1 MSSETARDL
10 LAGSS
15 HHSRQGRAMSSETCS
30 QGRAMSSDDE
40 LAGSHVLL
48 TGATGFLGQATLERL
63 LTSYPDT
70 RVSVLIRPRGDRCAI
85 DRLSA
90 LLRKN
95 VFRPLVERLG
105 ADELAR
111 VVRQRVTVLEG
122 SLDSVS
128 LPTDLDVV
136 IHGASTVSF
145 DPPVDEAFHTN
156 VSGVATLYE
165 ALAAAGGTP
174 HVVHV
179 STAYVAGT
187 RKGVVAEAAL
197 DHDVDWQL
205 ELEMALAAR
214 ADVERDSRRPEML
227 RRALA
232 QAGDQHSKAGP
243 QSTAADA
250 ERLRSDWVTRRLV
263 DYGRTRAQSLG
274 WPDVYTLTKA
284 LGERVAEQLWA
295 RTGRPLSVVRPAI
308 VESALRHPYPGWIDG
323 FKMADPLII
332 AYGRGVLRE
341 FPGLPDSVLDVIPVD
356 LVVNAIL
363 AAAARPPAT
372 GPAYLHV
379 SSGASNPLTFQNM
392 YVLCRE
398 YFDNH
403 PMPDGDRGHVEPPT
417 WRFPGSQQ
425 VELTLRAGER
435 AAALAERVLL
445 WLPPS
450 QRSQGWLA
458 SLGRQ
463 QQDLAQ
469 LREYADLYGVYARAE
484 VIYDDHRLRE
494 LHATLPP
501 QRAIEHGFDPTII
514 DWRAYLQDVHCPSI
528 TATVRRAGQRRGR
541 SATSHPGSLSRSS
554 SVSLPERSDVAAV
567 FDLEG
572 TIVNSNVVES
582 YMWAR
587 LTTMPRSG
595 WLRELADLTRSAP
608 RYLYA
613 ERRDRGE
620 LLRAF
625 LRRYAGVRADELQAL
640 ITEVL
645 GDALL
650 HRVMPEATRQIRRH
664 RAAGHRT
671 VLITGAVDLHVEPLS
686 VLFDEVVASRMH
698 TNNGVF
704 TGFLQAPPLVDEAR
718 AAWLRQYAQRHDL
731 RLEGSYAYADSYSD
745 RPLLEAVGHPH
756 AVNPDSQLFRHARRH
771 RWVIHR
777 WGEHTGGLLEVLFD
791 VTRAD
796 VRVDSGIGMQGARR

>member
-1 MSSETARDL
+1 MN
-10 LAGSS
+10 
-15 HHSRQGRAMSSETCS
+15 
-30 QGRAMSSDDE
+30 E
-40 LAGSHVLL
+40 LAGAHVLL

-63 LTSYPDT
+63 LSSYPDT
-70 RVSVLIRPRGDRCAI
+70 RVSVLIRSRGERGAAE
-85 DRLSA
+85 RLSA
-90 LLRKN
+90 LLRKT
-95 VFRPLVERLG
+95 VFRQLSQRLG

-111 VVRQRVTVLEG
+111 LVRERINVIEGDLDTVG
-122 SLDSVS
+122 
-128 LPTDLDVV
+128 LPADLDVV

-145 DPPVDEAFHTN
+145 DPPVDEAFRTN
-156 VSGVATLYE
+156 VSGVATLYR
-165 ALAAAGGTP
+165 ALTGSP
-174 HVVHV
+174 HVVHI

-197 DHDVDWQL
+197 DHQVDWRL
-205 ELEMALAAR
+205 ELDMALAAR
-214 ADVERDSRRPEML
+214 ADVERDSRRPEVL

-232 QAGDQHSKAGP
+232 QAGDQHAKAGP

-250 ERLRSDWVTRRLV
+250 ERLRTEWVIRRLV
-263 DYGRTRAQSLG
+263 DYGRTRARSLG

-295 RTGRPLSVVRPAI
+295 DKGRPLSVVRPAI

-332 AYGRGVLRE
+332 AFARGALRE
-341 FPGLPDSVLDVIPVD
+341 FPGLPDSVLDMIPVD

-363 AAAARPPAT
+363 AAAARPPAAA
-372 GPAYLHV
+372 PAYLHV

-403 PMPDGDRGHVEPPT
+403 PMPDGDRGHVQPPT

-435 AAALAERVLL
+435 AAALAEKVLL
-445 WLPPS
+445 ALPPS
-450 QRSQGWLA
+450 ARSQGWLT
-458 SLGRQ
+458 SLGHH

-484 VIYDDHRLRE
+484 VIYDDRQLRE
-494 LHATLPP
+494 LHGSLPA
-501 QRAIEHGFDPTII
+501 QRATEHGFDPTVI

-541 SATSHPGSLSRSS
+541 STAGRRASPVT
-554 SVSLPERSDVAAV
+554 SLPERTDVAAV

-582 YMWAR
+582 YLWAR
-587 LTTMPRSG
+587 LATMPRSG
-595 WLRELADLTRSAP
+595 WLRELADLTRCAP

-625 LRRYAGVRADELQAL
+625 LRRYAGARADELRVL
-640 ITEVL
+640 VTEVL

-698 TNNGVF
+698 ARDGVL
-704 TGFLQAPPLVDEAR
+704 TGFLETPPLVDEAR
-718 AAWLRQYAQRHDL
+718 AAWLRNYAQDHGLHLDR
-731 RLEGSYAYADSYSD
+731 SYAYADSYSD

-756 AVNPDSQLFRHARRH
+756 VVNPDSQLFRYARRR
-771 RWVIHR
+771 RWVVHR
-777 WGEHTGGLLEVLFD
+777 WGEHTGGLLEVLLD
-791 VTRAD
+791 VT
-796 VRVDSGIGMQGARR
+796 SQGARSARR

>member
-1 MSSETARDL
+1 MITE
-10 LAGSS
+10 
-15 HHSRQGRAMSSETCS
+15 
-30 QGRAMSSDDE
+30 DE

-48 TGATGFLGQATLERL
+48 TGATGFLGQAMLERL
-63 LTSYPDT
+63 LSSYPDT
-70 RVSVLIRPRGDRCAI
+70 RVSVLIRPRAGRSAA
-85 DRLSA
+85 DRLTA

-95 VFRPLVERLG
+95 VFRPLGERLG
-105 ADELAR
+105 QDGLAS
-111 VVRQRVTVLEG
+111 VVRDRVTVVEG
-122 SLDSVS
+122 DLGSVT

-136 IHGASTVSF
+136 IHGASAVSF
-145 DPPVDEAFHTN
+145 DPPVDEAFRTN
-156 VSGVATLYE
+156 VAGVATLYE
-165 ALAAAGGTP
+165 ALAAVGGSP

-187 RKGVVAEAAL
+187 RKGLVVEAAL
-197 DHDVDWQL
+197 DHEVDWRL

-214 ADVERDSRRPEML
+214 ADVERASRRPEML
-227 RRALA
+227 QRALA
-232 QAGDQHSKAGP
+232 QAAEQHAKAGP
-243 QSTAADA
+243 QSTATDA
-250 ERLRSDWVTRRLV
+250 ERLRTEWVTQRLV
-263 DYGRTRAQSLG
+263 DYGRTRARSLG

-295 RTGRPLSVVRPAI
+295 HAGKPLSVVRPAI

-323 FKMADPLII
+323 FKMTDPLII
-332 AYGRGVLRE
+332 AFGRGVLRE
-341 FPGLPDSVLDVIPVD
+341 FPGLPDSVVDVIPVD
-356 LVVNAIL
+356 LVVNATL
-363 AAAARPPAT
+363 AAAARPPGT

-398 YFDNH
+398 YFDKH
-403 PMPDGDRGHVEPPT
+403 PMPDGDRGHVTPPT

-445 WLPPS
+445 GLPPS
-450 QRSQGWLA
+450 KRSQGWLT
-458 SLGRQ
+458 SLGRH

-469 LREYADLYGVYARAE
+469 LREYADLYGVYTRAE
-484 VIYDDHRLRE
+484 VIYDDRRLRE
-494 LHATLPP
+494 LHASLPA
-501 QRAIEHGFDPTII
+501 QRASEHGFDPTVI

-528 TATVRRAGQRRGR
+528 TATVRRAGHRRKVSTTGGR
-541 SATSHPGSLSRSS
+541 VGRESPP
-554 SVSLPERSDVAAV
+554 LPERTDVAAV

-572 TIVNSNVVES
+572 TIVASNVVES
-582 YMWAR
+582 YLWAR
-587 LTTMPRSG
+587 LTTLPRSG
-595 WLRELADLTRSAP
+595 WLGELADLARCAP

-625 LRRYAGVRADELQAL
+625 LRRYAGVRADELRAL
-640 ITEVL
+640 VTEVL

-650 HRVMPEATRQIRRH
+650 HRVRPEATRQIRRH

-698 TNNGVF
+698 ATDGVL
-704 TGFLQAPPLVDEAR
+704 TGFLEAPPMVDEAR
-718 AAWLRQYAQRHDL
+718 AAWLQQYAQRHGLHLD
-731 RLEGSYAYADSYSD
+731 RSYAYADSYSD

-756 AVNPDSQLFRHARRH
+756 VVNPDAHLFRHARRH
-771 RWVIHR
+771 RWVVHR
-777 WGEHTGGLLEVLFD
+777 WEAHTGGLLEVMLD
-791 VTRAD
+791 VTQAD
-796 VRVDSGIGMQGARR
+796 IRTGVRIRGAQR

>member
-1 MSSETARDL
+1 LSA
-10 LAGSS
+10 
-15 HHSRQGRAMSSETCS
+15 
-30 QGRAMSSDDE
+30 DE

-63 LTSYPDT
+63 LCSYPDT
-70 RVSVLIRPRGDRCAI
+70 RISVLIRSRGERGAADRMG
-85 DRLSA
+85 A

-95 VFRPLVERLG
+95 VFRCLSERLG
-105 ADELAR
+105 AAELAR
-111 VVRQRVTVLEG
+111 VVRERVNVIEG
-122 SLDSVS
+122 DLGSAS
-128 LPTDLDVV
+128 LPPDLDVV

-145 DPPVDEAFHTN
+145 DPPVDEAFRTN
-156 VSGVATLYE
+156 VLGVATLYE
-165 ALAAAGGTP
+165 ALTGSP

-197 DHDVDWQL
+197 DHQVDWRL
-205 ELEMALAAR
+205 ELDMALAAR
-214 ADVERDSRRPEML
+214 AEVERDSRRPEVL

-232 QAGDQHSKAGP
+232 QAGEAHAKAGP
-243 QSTAADA
+243 QSTATDA
-250 ERLRSDWVTRRLV
+250 ERLRTEWVTKRLV
-263 DYGRTRAQSLG
+263 DYGRTRARSLG

-295 RTGRPLSVVRPAI
+295 QRGRPLSVVRPAI
-308 VESALRHPYPGWIDG
+308 VESALRHPYSGWIDG

-332 AYGRGVLRE
+332 AFGRGVLRE
-341 FPGLPDSVLDVIPVD
+341 FPGLPDSVLDMIPVD

-379 SSGASNPLTFQNM
+379 SSGASNPLTFQTM
-392 YVLCRE
+392 YMLCRE

-403 PMPDGDRGHVEPPT
+403 PIPDQDRGHVAPPN

-435 AAALAERVLL
+435 AAALAERLL
-445 WLPPS
+445 LALPPS
-450 QRSQGWLA
+450 TRSQAWLTR
-458 SLGRQ
+458 LGRQ
-463 QQDLAQ
+463 QQELVQ

-484 VIYDDHRLRE
+484 VIYDDRRLRE
-494 LHATLPP
+494 LHATLPE
-501 QRAIEHGFDPTII
+501 QRATEHGFDPTVI
-514 DWRAYLQDVHCPSI
+514 DWRSYLQDVHCPTI

-541 SATSHPGSLSRSS
+541 STIGHGGSP
-554 SVSLPERSDVAAV
+554 VTSLPERNDVAAV

-582 YMWAR
+582 YLWAR
-587 LTTMPRSG
+587 LATMPRSH
-595 WLRELADLTRSAP
+595 WLRELADLVRCAP

-625 LRRYAGVRADELQAL
+625 LRRYAGVRTEELRAL
-640 ITEVL
+640 VTEVL
-645 GDALL
+645 GDAML

-686 VLFDEVVASRMH
+686 VLFDEVVASRIH
-698 TNNGVF
+698 ARDGVL
-704 TGFLQAPPLVDEAR
+704 TGFLEAPPLVDEAR
-718 AAWLRQYAQRHDL
+718 AAWLRKYAQTHGLYLDR
-731 RLEGSYAYADSYSD
+731 SYAYADSYSD

-756 AVNPDSQLFRHARRH
+756 VVNPDSQLFRYARRR
-771 RWVIHR
+771 RWVVHR
-777 WGEHTGGLLEVLFD
+777 WGAHTGGLLEVLFD

-796 VRVDSGIGMQGARR
+796 VRGARQ

>member
-1 MSSETARDL
+1 MN
-10 LAGSS
+10 
-15 HHSRQGRAMSSETCS
+15 
-30 QGRAMSSDDE
+30 E
-40 LAGSHVLL
+40 LAGAHVLL

-63 LTSYPDT
+63 LSSYPDT
-70 RVSVLIRPRGDRCAI
+70 RVSVLIRSRGERGAAE
-85 DRLSA
+85 RLSA
-90 LLRKN
+90 LLRKT
-95 VFRPLVERLG
+95 VFRQLSQRLG

-111 VVRQRVTVLEG
+111 LVRERINVIEGDLDTVG
-122 SLDSVS
+122 
-128 LPTDLDVV
+128 LPADLDVV

-145 DPPVDEAFHTN
+145 DPPVDEAFRTN
-156 VSGVATLYE
+156 VSGVATLYR
-165 ALAAAGGTP
+165 ALTGSP
-174 HVVHV
+174 HVVHI

-197 DHDVDWQL
+197 DHQVDWRL
-205 ELEMALAAR
+205 ELDMALAAR
-214 ADVERDSRRPEML
+214 ADVERDSRRPEVL

-232 QAGDQHSKAGP
+232 QAGDQHAKAGP

-250 ERLRSDWVTRRLV
+250 ERLRTEWVIRRLV
-263 DYGRTRAQSLG
+263 DYGRTRARSLG

-295 RTGRPLSVVRPAI
+295 DKGRPLSVVRPAI

-332 AYGRGVLRE
+332 AFARGALRE
-341 FPGLPDSVLDVIPVD
+341 FPGLPDSVLDMIPVD

-363 AAAARPPAT
+363 AAAARPPAAA
-372 GPAYLHV
+372 PAYLHV

-403 PMPDGDRGHVEPPT
+403 PMPDGDRGHVQPPT

-435 AAALAERVLL
+435 AAALAEKVLL
-445 WLPPS
+445 ALPPS
-450 QRSQGWLA
+450 ARSQGWLT
-458 SLGRQ
+458 SLGHH

-484 VIYDDHRLRE
+484 VIYDDRRLRE
-494 LHATLPP
+494 LHGSLPA
-501 QRAIEHGFDPTII
+501 QRATEHGFDPTVI

-541 SATSHPGSLSRSS
+541 STAGRRASPVT
-554 SVSLPERSDVAAV
+554 SLPERTDVAAV

-582 YMWAR
+582 YLWAR
-587 LTTMPRSG
+587 LATMPRSG
-595 WLRELADLTRSAP
+595 WLRELADLTRCAP

-625 LRRYAGVRADELQAL
+625 LRRYAGARADELRVL
-640 ITEVL
+640 VTEVL

-698 TNNGVF
+698 ARDGVL
-704 TGFLQAPPLVDEAR
+704 TGFLETPPLVDEAR
-718 AAWLRQYAQRHDL
+718 AAWLRNYAQDHGLHLDR
-731 RLEGSYAYADSYSD
+731 SYAYADSYSD

-756 AVNPDSQLFRHARRH
+756 VVNPDSQLFRYARRR
-771 RWVIHR
+771 RWVVHR
-777 WGEHTGGLLEVLFD
+777 WGEHTGGLLEVLLD
-791 VTRAD
+791 VT
-796 VRVDSGIGMQGARR
+796 SQGARSARR

>member
-1 MSSETARDL
+1 VSEL
-10 LAGSS
+10 L
-15 HHSRQGRAMSSETCS
+15 
-30 QGRAMSSDDE
+30 
-40 LAGSHVLL
+40 
-48 TGATGFLGQATLERL
+48 
-63 LTSYPDT
+63 
-70 RVSVLIRPRGDRCAI
+70 
-85 DRLSA
+85 
-90 LLRKN
+90 
-95 VFRPLVERLG
+95 
-105 ADELAR
+105 
-111 VVRQRVTVLEG
+111 
-122 SLDSVS
+122 
-128 LPTDLDVV
+128 
-136 IHGASTVSF
+136 SF
-145 DPPVDEAFHTN
+145 DPPIDEAFRTN

-165 ALAAAGGTP
+165 ALASSP

-187 RKGVVAEAAL
+187 RKGVVAETAL

-205 ELEMALAAR
+205 ELDMALAAR
-214 ADVERDSRRPEML
+214 IEVERDSRRPEVL
-227 RRALA
+227 RRTLA
-232 QAGDQHSKAGP
+232 QAGEQHAKAGP

-250 ERLRSDWVTRRLV
+250 ERLRTEWVTRRLV
-263 DYGRTRAQSLG
+263 NYGRTRARSLG

-295 RTGRPLSVVRPAI
+295 QPGRPLSVIRPAI

-341 FPGLPDSVLDVIPVD
+341 FPGVPDSVLDVIPVD

-403 PMPDGDRGHVEPPT
+403 PMPDGDRGHIDPPT

-425 VELTLRAGER
+425 VELALRAGER
-435 AAALAERVLL
+435 AAALVERVLL
-445 WLPPS
+445 RLPPS
-450 QRSQGWLA
+450 KRSQDWLTHL
-458 SLGRQ
+458 SSK
-463 QQDLAQ
+463 QQDLMQ

-484 VIYDDHRLRE
+484 VIYDDRRLRE
-494 LHATLPP
+494 LHAALPP
-501 QRAIEHGFDPTII
+501 QRTTEHGFDPTVI

-541 SATSHPGSLSRSS
+541 STAGQRGSS
-554 SVSLPERSDVAAV
+554 SQSIALPERTDVAAV

-582 YMWAR
+582 YLWAR
-587 LTTMPRSG
+587 LATMPRSS
-595 WLRELADLTRSAP
+595 WLRELANLARCAP

-625 LRRYAGVRADELQAL
+625 LRRYAGVRADELRAL
-640 ITEVL
+640 VTDVL

-650 HRVMPEATRQIRRH
+650 HRVMPEAIRQIRHH

-671 VLITGAVDLHVEPLS
+671 VLITGAIDLHVEPLS

-698 TNNGVF
+698 AKDGVL
-704 TGFLQAPPLVDEAR
+704 TGFLEAPPLVDEAR
-718 AAWLRQYAQRHDL
+718 AAWLRQYA
-731 RLEGSYAYADSYSD
+731 EGHGLYLDRSYAYADSYSD

-756 AVNPDSQLFRHARRH
+756 AVNPDSQLFRHARRR
-771 RWVIHR
+771 RWVVHR
-777 WGEHTGGLLEVLFD
+777 WGEHTSGLLEVLLE

-796 VRVDSGIGMQGARR
+796 VRVDVRSEHGRQGVPR

>member
-1 MSSETARDL
+1 MST
-10 LAGSS
+10 
-15 HHSRQGRAMSSETCS
+15 
-30 QGRAMSSDDE
+30 DE

-63 LTSYPDT
+63 LSSYPDT
-70 RVSVLIRPRGDRCAI
+70 RVSVLIRPRGERGAT

-95 VFRPLVERLG
+95 IFHPLSERLG
-105 ADELAR
+105 AAELAR
-111 VVRQRVTVLEG
+111 LVRERVTVIEG
-122 SLDSVS
+122 GLGSVA

-136 IHGASTVSF
+136 IHGASMVSF
-145 DPPVDEAFHTN
+145 DPPVDEAFRTN

-165 ALAAAGGTP
+165 ALTGSP
-174 HVVHV
+174 HVVHI

-187 RKGVVAEAAL
+187 RKGVVAEVAL
-197 DHDVDWQL
+197 DHEVDWQL

-214 ADVERDSRRPEML
+214 VDVERESRRPEVL

-232 QAGDQHSKAGP
+232 QAGDQHAKAGP

-250 ERLRSDWVTRRLV
+250 ERLRTEWVTRRLV
-263 DYGRTRAQSLG
+263 DYGRIRARSLG

-284 LGERVAEQLWA
+284 LGERVAEALWE
-295 RTGRPLSVVRPAI
+295 GRPLSVVRPAI

-332 AYGRGVLRE
+332 SFGRGVLRE

-363 AAAARPPAT
+363 ATAARPPAT

-403 PMPDGDRGHVEPPT
+403 PVPDGDRGHIAPPT
-417 WRFPGSQQ
+417 WRFPGSRQA
-425 VELTLRAGER
+425 ELMLRTGER
-435 AAALAERVLL
+435 AAALAERALL
-445 WLPPS
+445 ALPPS
-450 QRSQGWLA
+450 KRSQDWLT

-463 QQDLAQ
+463 QQELMQ
-469 LREYADLYGVYARAE
+469 LREYADLYGLYARAE
-484 VIYDDHRLRE
+484 VIYDDSRLRE
-494 LHATLPP
+494 LHAALPAQRTL
-501 QRAIEHGFDPTII
+501 EHGFDPTVI

-528 TATVRRAGQRRGR
+528 TATVRRSGQRRGR
-541 SATSHPGSLSRSS
+541 STGDRRGPSSKVGSISSR
-554 SVSLPERSDVAAV
+554 SLPERTDVAAV

-582 YMWAR
+582 YLWAR
-587 LTTMPRSG
+587 LATMPRSG
-595 WLRELADLTRSAP
+595 WLRELVDLARCAP
-608 RYLYA
+608 RYLSA
-613 ERRDRGE
+613 ERHDRGE

-625 LRRYAGVRADELQAL
+625 LRRYAGAQADELRAL
-640 ITEVL
+640 VADVL

-686 VLFDEVVASRMH
+686 MLFDEVVASRMH
-698 TNNGVF
+698 VRDGVL
-704 TGFLQAPPLVDEAR
+704 TGFLETPPLVDEAR
-718 AAWLRQYAQRHDL
+718 AAWLRHYALAHGLHLDR
-731 RLEGSYAYADSYSD
+731 SYAYADSYSD

-756 AVNPDSQLFRHARRH
+756 VVNPDSQLFRHARRR
-771 RWVIHR
+771 RWVVHR
-777 WGEHTGGLLEVLFD
+777 WGSHTGGLLEVLLD

-796 VRVDSGIGMQGARR
+796 ARADAALGTRVDVRPGHGPQGGLR

>member
-1 MSSETARDL
+1 MSA
-10 LAGSS
+10 
-15 HHSRQGRAMSSETCS
+15 
-30 QGRAMSSDDE
+30 DE

-63 LTSYPDT
+63 LCSYPDT
-70 RVSVLIRPRGDRCAI
+70 RVSVLIRPRGERGAA

-95 VFRPLVERLG
+95 VFRSLSERLG
-105 ADELAR
+105 AAELAR
-111 VVRQRVTVLEG
+111 VVRERVSVIEG
-122 SLDSVS
+122 DLSSVT
-128 LPTDLDVV
+128 LPTDIEVV

-145 DPPVDEAFHTN
+145 DPPVDEAFRTN

-165 ALAAAGGTP
+165 ALTGSP
-174 HVVHV
+174 HVVHI

-197 DHDVDWQL
+197 DHQVDWRL
-205 ELEMALAAR
+205 ELDMAMAAR
-214 ADVERDSRRPEML
+214 ADVERDSRRPEVL
-227 RRALA
+227 RRMLA
-232 QAGDQHSKAGP
+232 QAGEAHAKAGP
-243 QSTAADA
+243 QSTAAHA
-250 ERLRSDWVTRRLV
+250 ERLRTEWVTRRLV
-263 DYGRTRAQSLG
+263 DYGRTRARSLG

-295 RTGRPLSVVRPAI
+295 QRDRPLSVVRPAI

-332 AYGRGVLRE
+332 AFGRGVLRE

-363 AAAARPPAT
+363 AAAARPPNT

-379 SSGASNPLTFQNM
+379 SSGASNPLTVQNM

-398 YFDNH
+398 YFNNH
-403 PMPDGDRGHVEPPT
+403 PMPDGDRGHVAPPS

-435 AAALAERVLL
+435 AAALAERLL
-445 WLPPS
+445 LALPPS
-450 QRSQGWLA
+450 TRSQAWLTN
-458 SLGRQ
+458 LGRH
-463 QQDLAQ
+463 QQDLMQ

-484 VIYDDHRLRE
+484 VIYDDCRLQE
-494 LHATLPP
+494 LHATLPAH
-501 QRAIEHGFDPTII
+501 RATEHGFDPTVI
-514 DWRAYLQDVHCPSI
+514 DWRSYLQDVHCPTI

-541 SATSHPGSLSRSS
+541 SATGRLGSPP
-554 SVSLPERSDVAAV
+554 VSLPERSDVAAV

-572 TIVNSNVVES
+572 TIVNSNVIES
-582 YMWAR
+582 YLWAR
-587 LTTMPRSG
+587 LATMPRSD
-595 WLRELADLTRSAP
+595 WLGELADLVRCAP

-625 LRRYAGVRADELQAL
+625 LRRYAGARTDELRAL
-640 ITEVL
+640 VTEVL
-645 GDALL
+645 GDAML

-686 VLFDEVVASRMH
+686 VLFDEVVASRIH
-698 TNNGVF
+698 AREGVL
-704 TGFLQAPPLVDEAR
+704 TGFLEAPPLVDEAR
-718 AAWLRQYAQRHDL
+718 AAWLRKYAQAHGLHLDR
-731 RLEGSYAYADSYSD
+731 SYAYADSYSD

-756 AVNPDSQLFRHARRH
+756 VVNPDSQLFRYARRN
-771 RWVIHR
+771 RWVVHR
-777 WGEHTGGLLEVLFD
+777 WGAHTGGLIEVLLD
-791 VTRAD
+791 VTRA
-796 VRVDSGIGMQGARR
+796 RAGGTRR